1 MGFVCGLQWEKL
13 WPLIFKGI
21 GGFSGLAFFATATIV
36 SFFLK
41 VHVHC
46 VRRAGDL
53 CLSHPF
59 YSGFIFPSF
68 PLPLLGHDRIAL
80 KATEEQRWFQ
90 NVRKKRRPERRG
102 KRKKEETCM
111 AAVTPCV
118 LWDQGFERQG
128 SFSPIARKGGTV
140 QRGKEGLCTTGT
152 TTFSFFFTSYAM
164 KQMRAGSSISRER
177 I

>member
-1 MGFVCGLQWEKL
+1 MSKCFSSPFPFYYVHCPRVTITGRK
-13 WPLIFKGI
+13 KGRFI
-21 GGFSGLAFFATATIV
+21 SGLCFLASMGKTLAINIQGYRRFQWVCVLRDRPPLSYLFF
-36 SFFLK
+36 SK

-102 KRKKEETCM
+102 KRKKEEN
-111 AAVTPCV
+111 VH
-118 LWDQGFERQG
+118 
-128 SFSPIARKGGTV
+128 GGGDPLRFV
-140 QRGKEGLCTTGT
+140 GPGL
-152 TTFSFFFTSYAM
+152 
-164 KQMRAGSSISRER
+164 
-177 I
+177 